1 MKTTKLLF
9 ITLAI
14 VGCVMTQNDQNQ
26 FSNGGGFFDPSSI
39 FGSGG
44 FNIFG
49 NEQGPI
55 QQGNG
60 QQGNQS
66 NQQVNQQANQQ
77 QQQQQQTQ
85 QQQIFQQQ
93 QQQQQQQQ
101 HHVQP
106 VKPSIVFPAKK
117 VEDNVAKAFDASTT
131 KLTDLKAK
139 LIKEIEDKYL
149 TFGLSSSERREFEAI
164 KSGKPLQ
171 TV

>member
-49 NEQGPI
+49 NGQGPI
-55 QQGNG
+55 QQGNQQLN

-77 QQQQQQTQ
+77 Q
-85 QQQIFQQQ
+85 IFQQQ
-93 QQQQQQQQ
+93 QQQQQQ
-101 HHVQP
+101 HVQP

>member
-1 MKTTKLLF
+1 MKATKLLF

-49 NEQGPI
+49 NGQGPI
-55 QQGNG
+55 

-77 QQQQQQTQ
+77 QQQQQQ
-85 QQQIFQQQ
+85 
-93 QQQQQQQQ
+93 
-101 HHVQP
+101 HVQP
-106 VKPSIVFPAKK
+106 VKPSIVFPVKN

-149 TFGLSSSERREFEAI
+149 TFGLSSSERRDFEAM